1 MGIQPLHC
9 FREIDAAAAFMAR
22 VGNLELTQR
31 TPGKLELSLLTGTIG
46 QSLIYESITNRALL
60 SVGSRSP
67 NYVTFSPMTATTVQ
81 GRFRGHAPR
90 VGQVLV
96 MDPGGDSFQV
106 ISGNQRQIGLS
117 IPLALFTRIAAAEHG
132 CDQPSKLWKWNLIES
147 AVGKSSAFIEMLSR
161 VVSNDPAFWS
171 RPHLEIELAEC
182 AVGFACTPSVGQ
194 QYSMVSFDK
203 QRIVRQALEMMTSKL
218 SNPPSVLE
226 LCEFTGA
233 TRRMLFYAFQQLL
246 QTSPS
251 QYSKSLRCHA
261 ARKMLRQK
269 DCLGVQCVAGQLGFA
284 HFGQFA
290 IDYARIFGESPSQ
303 TLAQK

>member
-9 FREIDAAAAFMAR
+9 FREIDDAAAFMAR
-22 VGNLELTQR
+22 VGDLELTQR

-46 QSLIYESITNRALL
+46 QSLIYDSITNRALL

-67 NYVTFSPMTATTVQ
+67 DYVTFSPMTATTVQ
-81 GRFRGHAPR
+81 GKFRGHTPR
-90 VGQVLV
+90 IGQVLV
-96 MDPGGDSFQV
+96 MDPGGDSFQI
-106 ISGNQRQIGLS
+106 ISESQRQVGLS
-117 IPLALFTRIAAAEHG
+117 VPLEIFSRIAVAEFG

-147 AVGKSSAFIEMLSR
+147 ERDKSSAFTEMLSR
-161 VVSNDPAFWS
+161 LLSNDQAFWC

-182 AVGFACTPSVGQ
+182 AVGFACTESVSQ

-203 QRIVRQALEMMTSKL
+203 QRIVREALEMMTTRL
-218 SNPPSVLE
+218 SDPPSVLE
-226 LCEFTGA
+226 LCEYTGA

-251 QYSKSLRCHA
+251 QYSKSYRCHT
-261 ARKMLRQK
+261 ARKMLLQK
-269 DCLGVQCVAGQLGFA
+269 DCLGVQFVASQLGFT